1 MSTETPIVLAATT
14 LAPSSDVVLRTAA
27 AVARRLGAALHVAH
41 AFYVSDLPEGE
52 EAEALPEL
60 PNAGVSDYGAAPQAE
75 LERQL
80 DRLGLG
86 DTVAELHCEPGSPH
100 RVIAHLAERLGAE
113 LVVVGGAEGEAA
125 RRRGLGST
133 ASRLLA
139 RVACPVLVVHREP
152 ALPPERVMATVDL
165 SDLSAEA
172 LAGGLALVERL
183 AGGVP
188 PRLEVVLALDPRRHR
203 PLGRLTDEAA
213 TRRAGPHLE
222 RFVAAAVPHL
232 ANRVQRVVVAG
243 DPAVRLVR
251 EIAAAQPDV
260 VVLGTHGRGGF
271 ERFLL
276 GSVAAEVAA
285 QAPKT
290 ALVVPPAAARRA
302 AAGERRDADWTYVAD
317 AEPTVPD

>member
-1 MSTETPIVLAATT
+1 MPDDTPIVLAGTT
-14 LAPSSDVVLRTAA
+14 LAPSGDVVLRTAA

-41 AFYVSDLPEGE
+41 AFYLSDLPEGE
-52 EAEALPEL
+52 DADALPEL
-60 PNAGVSDYGAAPQAE
+60 PAEGIADYGAAPEAE
-75 LERQL
+75 LGRQL

-86 DTVAELHCEPGSPH
+86 GAAAGVHCEPGSPH
-100 RVIAHLAERLGAE
+100 RVLALLAERLRPA
-113 LVVVGGAEGEAA
+113 LVVIGGAEGEAA

-152 ALPPERVMATVDL
+152 ALPPARVIAAVDL
-165 SDLSAEA
+165 SELSAEA

-183 AGGVP
+183 SGGES

-203 PLGRLTDEAA
+203 PLGRMSDEEAA
-213 TRRAGPHLE
+213 RRADGHLA

-232 ANRVQRVVVAG
+232 AERVRRVVVAG
-243 DPAVRLVR
+243 DPAVRLVQ

-276 GSVAAEVAA
+276 GSVAAEVTA

-290 ALVVPPAAARRA
+290 ALVVPPAAARE
-302 AAGERRDADWTYVAD
+302 AAGGEPRGGDWSWVAD
-317 AEPTVPD
+317 AEPTAG

>member
-14 LAPSSDVVLRTAA
+14 LAPSGDVVLRTAA
-27 AVARRLGAALHVAH
+27 AVAGRLGAALHVAH

-52 EAEALPEL
+52 DAEAPPEL
-60 PNAGVSDYGAAPQAE
+60 PEAGVSDYGAEPEAE
-75 LERQL
+75 LGRQL
-80 DRLGLG
+80 ERLGLR
-86 DTVAELHCEPGSPH
+86 DAAADLHCEPGSPH
-100 RVIAHLAERLGAE
+100 RVIAHLAERLGAA

-152 ALPPERVMATVDL
+152 ALPPERVMAAVDL

-172 LAGGLALVERL
+172 LAGGLRLIERL
-183 AGGVP
+183 TGGAP
-188 PRLEVVLALDPRRHR
+188 ARLEVVLALDPRRHR
-203 PLGRLTDEAA
+203 PLGRLTDEDAA
-213 TRRAGPHLE
+213 RKAGGHLE
-222 RFVAAAVPHL
+222 RFVADAVPHL

-243 DPAVRLVR
+243 DPTVRLVQ

-271 ERFLL
+271 ERHLL

-285 QAPKT
+285 RAPKT
-290 ALVVPPAAARRA
+290 ALVVPPEAARQA
-302 AAGERRDADWTYVAD
+302 AAGEPRGAD
-317 AEPTVPD
+317 